1 MVARFRRP
9 ASARPVPPAVAAAG
23 NSSSAGSSGD
33 HTDPGEH
40 SPGRP
45 PSPPP
50 DLPGVDISFG
60 LKRVL
65 DQRPIYFAMLGRL
78 VERCRS
84 SRNEFPQLLANSQY
98 DEAARSAHGLRGVA
112 ATLGAKAI
120 AAAAEQFEHGLR
132 ADPANADGAELTAAM
147 DALIKGWDALADE
160 QKTPTSS

>member
-1 MVARFRRP
+1 ML
-9 ASARPVPPAVAAAG
+9 G
-23 NSSSAGSSGD
+23 N
-33 HTDPGEH
+33 
-40 SPGRP
+40 
-45 PSPPP
+45 
-50 DLPGVDISFG
+50 DLPDHGAFVYHAGVG
-60 LKRVL
+60 LFKVA
-65 DQRPIYFAMLGRL
+65 IK
-78 VERCRS
+78 S
-84 SRNEFPQLLANSQY
+84 EFPQLLANSQY